1 MLTPAENVSPFD
13 VNMAADAGFDIV
25 VPYHGVTVEGVTALV
40 QDAIFSRPPKRF
52 NETAVF
58 IGGYDVTRAADML
71 SAAKAALVPPFE
83 IGLFAD
89 PNGAYTTSAALLALV
104 KHHLEKRS
112 GEGLEGRNVQIYG
125 GGPVGLCTAVLVA
138 QQGGRPLL
146 VRLTEMTPDKERAL
160 KEFGSRYGVD
170 LPWVAA
176 PGVEDK
182 ADVIASAHVV
192 ITSAKAGIRVLPR
205 VLLDMAPDLVV
216 AADVNAV
223 PPGGIE
229 GVEAGDNAV
238 QLAEGTETP
247 VGIGALA
254 IGNVKYQV
262 QHKLLK
268 VLQEASE
275 PAFLDL
281 PDAFRLATELV

>member
-1 MLTPAENVSPFD
+1 MFTPAENVSPFD
-13 VNMAADAGFDIV
+13 VNMAADAGFDLV
-25 VPYHGVTVEGVTALV
+25 VPYRGVTVDSVAALV

-52 NETAVF
+52 NDTAVF
-58 IGGYDVTRAADML
+58 IGGHDVICAADML
-71 SAAKAALVPPFE
+71 SKAKAALVPPFE

-104 KHHLEKRS
+104 EHHLQKGS
-112 GEGLEGRNVQIYG
+112 QAGLEGRNVQIYG

-146 VRLTEMTPDKERAL
+146 VRLTGMTADKEKAL
-160 KEFGSRYGVD
+160 EEFGSRYGVE

-176 PGVEDK
+176 PSVEDK
-182 ADVIASAHVV
+182 ADVISKAHVV
-192 ITSAKAGIRVLPR
+192 ITSAKAGVRVLPR
-205 VLLDMAPDLVV
+205 ALLDMAPDLLV

-229 GVEAGDNAV
+229 GVGAGDNGV
-238 QLAEGTETP
+238 KLAQESDTP

-268 VLQEASE
+268 ALQESDE
-275 PAFLDL
+275 PAFLDF
-281 PDAFRLATELV
+281 PDAFRLATQLV